1 MQCNT
6 VKSQPTQPFPFLP
19 GTFVSQ
25 VMSQARPV
33 GYSVLST
40 YILMPHRQVIKV
52 CVQKFYNLIFFCQFG
67 WLFCGWGMCECG
79 WMWKLCVRTVRTPP
93 ECNPLATLALPRHPG
108 SHISLLVLL
117 QQTAVSHISP
127 FQLIKLL
134 LISSY
139 SGISSVWKLETLSL
153 HGRQAGRDNHFR
165 NLELLSMFR

>member
-52 CVQKFYNLIFFCQFG
+52 CVQKFYNLIFFASLAGCSVVEVCVSVDG
-67 WLFCGWGMCECG
+67 CESCASEQSEQSEHHRNVTHLQP
-79 WMWKLCVRTVRTPP
+79 WPF
-93 ECNPLATLALPRHPG
+93 LATLALT
-108 SHISLLVLL
+108 SL
-117 QQTAVSHISP
+117 S
-127 FQLIKLL
+127 
-134 LISSY
+134 SSY
-139 SGISSVWKLETLSL
+139 CSRPQSHTS
-153 HGRQAGRDNHFR
+153 HHF
-165 NLELLSMFR
+165 N